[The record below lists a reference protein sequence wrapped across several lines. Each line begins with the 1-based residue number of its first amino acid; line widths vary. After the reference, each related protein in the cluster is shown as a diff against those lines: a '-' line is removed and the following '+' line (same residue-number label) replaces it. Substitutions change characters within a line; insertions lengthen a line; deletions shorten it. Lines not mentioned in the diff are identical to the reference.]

1 MFYFIH
7 VQGQN
12 ALTTLLHL
20 ADDMYTSICVLMY
33 LYYIYLLISAMMD
46 LLSDEIPPK
55 FYERLRRRILNKVG
69 DMWHGKKKIG
79 KMDPLALYQNN
90 GE

>member
-20 ADDMYTSICVLMY
+20 ADDLILHQDKELPNDQGGYQVIIILPIKIKMAAAKKQYFLRF
-33 LYYIYLLISAMMD
+33 LYWTES
-46 LLSDEIPPK
+46 SPPP
-55 FYERLRRRILNKVG
+55 FKVRG
-69 DMWHGKKKIG
+69 LQMTIK
-79 KMDPLALYQNN
+79 LALV
-90 GE
+90 